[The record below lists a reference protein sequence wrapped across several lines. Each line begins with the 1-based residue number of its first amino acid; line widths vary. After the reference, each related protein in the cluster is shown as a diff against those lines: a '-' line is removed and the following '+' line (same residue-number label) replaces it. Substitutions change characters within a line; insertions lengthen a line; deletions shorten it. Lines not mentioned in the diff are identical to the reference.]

1 MHMKFSAMTL
11 HTLREAPSDA
21 EAISHQLLVRAGYIR
36 RLASGVYSYLPLG
49 NRVLRNVSEIIRQA
63 FDAQGAQEML
73 LPALHPLDIWEQTGR
88 SVTMDDVLMRIHSKS
103 GEFVLGP
110 THEEAMIA
118 TIASDLGS
126 YRDLPAI
133 TYQIQTKF
141 RDEPRAR
148 FGLMRT
154 REFIMADAYSFDVD
168 QDAMKVSYRRLYDA
182 YVTAFNRMALP
193 FTPVEADS
201 GAIGGDVNHEFMS
214 PSPIGEDHF
223 AQCGEC
229 GYAANIEAA
238 KRDTPKDAAPDP
250 TSEPMTAHYTPNAP
264 GVADAIAGL
273 RRAGVELDDSQ
284 MLKCIAARATD
295 GTFVLLLVPGDR
307 EARLSGGLTLLD
319 DDALKES
326 GIFIKG
332 YIGPMGMS
340 KQGVRVIADLAVAEG
355 TTWAT
360 GANLEEHHVTNAVV
374 GRDFQV
380 DAYDSLVVVR
390 DGDLC
395 PRCGGTMSLVRAVE
409 IGHTF
414 QLGRTYSSKIPEAR
428 FTASDGTASEYFMGC
443 YGIGVTRLLA
453 VLVEQF
459 HDERGIT
466 WPISVAPFQLGI
478 YPIGYAKDE
487 QVRRVSE
494 ECYER
499 ALGVG
504 LDVLLDDRGA
514 SPGVM
519 LSDADL
525 IGLPYQLVIGS
536 KGLADGTVEL
546 RDRRTG
552 EVAHYSV
559 EHLEEIGARVD
570 AERRRADRPG
580 D

>member
-11 HTLREAPSDA
+11 HTLREAPNDA

-88 SVTMDDVLMRIHSKS
+88 SLTMDDVLMRIHSKS

-118 TIASDLGS
+118 TISPDLGS

-168 QDAMKVSYRRLYDA
+168 QDAMKLSYKKLYDA
-182 YVTAFNRMALP
+182 YFSAFERMAIP

-223 AQCGEC
+223 AQCAEC

-238 KRDTPKDAAPDP
+238 KRGAPADAPRSGTDAMAVHFTPG
-250 TSEPMTAHYTPNAP
+250 AP
-264 GVADAIAGL
+264 GVSDAIAGL
-273 RRAGVELDDSQ
+273 RKEGVELDESG
-284 MLKCIAARATD
+284 MLKCIATRAID

-307 EARLSGGLTLLD
+307 EARLSGGLSLLD
-319 DDALKES
+319 DESLRTS

-340 KQGVRVIADLAVAEG
+340 EKGVRVIADLSVVEG
-355 TTWAT
+355 SSWAT
-360 GANLEEHHVTNAVV
+360 GANLDEHHVVNAVV
-374 GRDFQV
+374 GRDFHV

-390 DGDLC
+390 DGDPC

-414 QLGRTYSSKIPEAR
+414 QLGRTYSSKIPDAR
-428 FTASDGTASEYFMGC
+428 FAASDGTSSEYYMGC

-466 WPISVAPFQLGI
+466 WPLSVAPFQLGI

-487 QVRRVSE
+487 QVRRISE
-494 ECYER
+494 QCYER
-499 ALGVG
+499 ARLAGI
-504 LDVLLDDRGA
+504 DVLLDDRGA

-525 IGLPYQLVIGS
+525 IGLPYHLVIGS
-536 KGLADGTVEL
+536 KGLAEGTVEL
-546 RDRRTG
+546 RNRRTG
-552 EVAHYSV
+552 DTTRYSV
-559 EHLEEIGARVD
+559 DNLDEVVAWVV
-570 AERRRADRPG
+570 AERRRADRTG